1 MRIAVHHL
9 TRMQKGFM
17 CVAGIDLETG
27 RSIRPVLDRQMR
39 IDMLACHGGPFE
51 LGRVVDL
58 GETRFVGRVPEIE
71 DRQFDASQ
79 ARVDEVLAP
88 GHFRQL
94 LESVALERLDAI
106 FGRELQ
112 NVGTTCAVNEQRGLR
127 SLGCVWASHCEL
139 RAETNQNGTR
149 RIRLTLDSDRGRLQ
163 LPVTDIRLY
172 GDDHVTV
179 DELKV
184 TSVAEP
190 LRRAER
196 VLLSVG
202 LSRPYRRAADQ
213 PARHW
218 LQVNNIHSPG
228 LS

>member
-1 MRIAVHHL
+1 MRIAIHHL

-17 CVAGIDLETG
+17 CVAGIDLESG

-51 LGRVVDL
+51 LGRIVDL

-88 GHFRQL
+88 DHFRQL
-94 LESVALERLDAI
+94 LESVALERLEAI

-112 NVGTTCAVNEQRGLR
+112 NVGTTCAVDEQRGLR
-127 SLGCVWASHCEL
+127 SLGCVWATKCEL
-139 RAETNQNGTR
+139 RAETALSGTR
-149 RIRLTLDSDRGRLQ
+149 RIRLAIVSDRGLLQ

-172 GDDHVTV
+172 GEDHVMV
-179 DELKV
+179 DERKV
-184 TSVAEP
+184 ASVAEP
-190 LRRAER
+190 LRHTER

-218 LQVNNIHSPG
+218 LQVNNLHFPG